1 MWVGL
6 SGAPG
11 GLRHRC
17 GRLVASHL
25 EAGPPMHMMSFQVV
39 SLGMILTMPLPGTN
53 AQGLD
58 MTMALPL
65 YLMTS
70 SNHEGEVLSPSSR

>member
-11 GLRHRC
+11 GLRH
-17 GRLVASHL
+17 
-25 EAGPPMHMMSFQVV
+25 M
-39 SLGMILTMPLPGTN
+39 TMPLPGKN
-53 AQGLD
+53 ARSLD
-58 MTMALPL
+58 VTIALPL

-70 SNHEGEVLSPSSR
+70 SNHEWEVLSPSSR